1 MRHFWQTRAG
11 IRPSNTHPLR
21 RETGMRHRTSA
32 LILATALALG
42 GCRTTATGAGAA
54 PSTSPGERT
63 TTADSPTAAPESSAP
78 MESPEPT
85 NRADLGGTP
94 TPKPHVPKPHVPKTH
109 RATSR
114 PKRTHSA
121 PKAPD
126 HPAGATARC
135 NDGTY
140 SYAAHHQGAC
150 SHHGGVLV
158 FYR

>member
-1 MRHFWQTRAG
+1 
-11 IRPSNTHPLR
+11 
-21 RETGMRHRTSA
+21 MRHRTSA
-32 LILATALALG
+32 LILAAALLLG
-42 GCRTTATGAGAA
+42 GCKATATGAGEAA
-54 PSTSPGERT
+54 TPSTWPGGRT
-63 TTADSPTAAPESSAP
+63 TTADSPTATPESSPP
-78 MESPEPT
+78 MGSPEPT
-85 NRADLGGTP
+85 DGAHLGGTR
-94 TPKPHVPKPHVPKTH
+94 TPKPHVPEPRVPKTH

-150 SHHGGVLV
+150 SHHGGVAV
-158 FYR
+158 FFR